1 MKYLDKLLN
10 RKLALGESVKNVL
23 VKQDYK
29 AEKQLLKT
37 NFKIMPVDERQIG
50 GLRKMFEPY
59 VRQIVKETESQGINN
74 EKIYKAVIPPEFI
87 EGMKNGKFKFMK
99 ANDGS
104 LLPNIVDG
112 NNHIIKKI
120 RVEEMELAPQHLNTI
135 NQLSDKLLNQKLDA
149 ISQQLDVIIDL
160 AKEIN
165 QQLKNQT
172 YAKILGAIDTIDQS
186 KLEKRQSTRKQL
198 QNHAQV
204 LLNEAISVLKQ
215 EIEGAHQYFINWDKR
230 TPYINIYSTK
240 NLERKFNQLMKDYL
254 FFTNAKSALVNLKRA
269 QGIKIEDLRS
279 MTEDLREIDR
289 QFKDAGIRN
298 WLPPQNNDN
307 KWQHDLMDQMEI
319 NNAQLVI
326 EYKVEELL

>member
-112 NNHIIKKI
+112 NNHIIKKDSS
-120 RVEEMELAPQHLNTI
+120 RRNGTCTPA
-135 NQLSDKLLNQKLDA
+135 
-149 ISQQLDVIIDL
+149 SQYD
-160 AKEIN
+160 
-165 QQLKNQT
+165 
-172 YAKILGAIDTIDQS
+172 
-186 KLEKRQSTRKQL
+186 
-198 QNHAQV
+198 
-204 LLNEAISVLKQ
+204 
-215 EIEGAHQYFINWDKR
+215 
-230 TPYINIYSTK
+230 
-240 NLERKFNQLMKDYL
+240 
-254 FFTNAKSALVNLKRA
+254 
-269 QGIKIEDLRS
+269 
-279 MTEDLREIDR
+279 
-289 QFKDAGIRN
+289 
-298 WLPPQNNDN
+298 
-307 KWQHDLMDQMEI
+307 
-319 NNAQLVI
+319 
-326 EYKVEELL
+326 